1 MAIVEK
7 SVLAPYTAEQMFTL
21 VDDVPAYPRFL
32 PWCGGSS
39 VRAVDANTVHATVHI
54 NYHHIR
60 HSFTTEN
67 VRQAPERIDIKLQ
80 SGPFRMLEGH
90 WLFIPLSDSAC
101 KIELRLHYEFSS
113 KLLEMAVG
121 PVFHY
126 IANNFVD
133 AFVHRAEEIYPAQHE
148 RND

>member
-1 MAIVEK
+1 MAVVEK
-7 SVLAPYTAEQMFTL
+7 SVLTPYSAAQMFAL
-21 VDDVPAYPRFL
+21 VDDVQSYPLFL
-32 PWCGGSS
+32 PWCGGAS
-39 VRAVDANTVHATVHI
+39 VSPVDDNTVHATVHI
-54 NYHHIR
+54 DYHHIK

-67 VRQAPERIDIKLQ
+67 VRQSPGRIDIALKN
-80 SGPFRMLEGH
+80 GPFRTLEGC

-113 KLLEMAVG
+113 ALLEKAVG

-133 AFVHRAEEIYPAQHE
+133 AFVHRAEQIYPGT
-148 RND
+148 

>member
-1 MAIVEK
+1 MAVVEK
-7 SVLAPYTAEQMFTL
+7 SVLTPYSAAQMFAL
-21 VDDVPAYPRFL
+21 VDDVQSYPLFL
-32 PWCGGSS
+32 PWCGGAS
-39 VRAVDANTVHATVHI
+39 VSPVDDNTVHATVHI
-54 NYHHIR
+54 DYHHIK

-67 VRQAPERIDIKLQ
+67 VRQSPGRIDITLKN
-80 SGPFRMLEGH
+80 GPFRTLEGC

-113 KLLEMAVG
+113 ALLEKAVG

-133 AFVHRAEEIYPAQHE
+133 AFVHRAEQIYPST
-148 RND
+148 